1 MEIKTF
7 IERAIEG
14 GWSLDSQPS
23 QEKGFISQRVR
34 AINKMKYKERIF
46 LDPKAWEAVG
56 KVEGWKK
63 EELCGACNLYL
74 KEEGEEP
81 CPQEGWKHK
90 MLGMIDAL
98 IEGKTIEEYLKTL

>member
-56 KVEGWKK
+56 KVEGWLGV
-63 EELCGACNLYL
+63 ETCHSCRGYECETLFESPAH
-74 KEEGEEP
+74 
-81 CPQEGWKHK
+81 QK
-90 MLGMIDAL
+90 MVHMIDH
-98 IEGKTIEEYLKTL
+98 ICEGGTAESYIKSL